1 MTNKQLRGTRLGSIS
16 HESEEGVD
24 FVETQTVTFRTE
36 DGEEFTVNFMIGVDL
51 PYDWKSPRTSKIGR
65 RVDAKGK
72 PITGVDPNA
81 PLPLPPTVTHWEQ
94 LMKRRTIEELEVIL
108 AERLAEGRANGE
120 FAAVS
125 LRKSA

>member
-72 PITGVDPNA
+72 LIAGDDPNA
-81 PLPLPPTVTHWEQ
+81 PSPLPPTVTHWEQ

-108 AERLAEGRANGE
+108 ADRIAEGRANGE
-120 FAAVS
+120 FDAVS

>member
-1 MTNKQLRGTRLGSIS
+1 MSNKQLRGTRLGSIS

-36 DGEEFTVNFMIGVDL
+36 DGEEFSVTFMTGVDL

-65 RVDAKGK
+65 RLDAKGK
-72 PITGVDPNA
+72 PIVGVDPNA
-81 PLPLPPTVTHWEQ
+81 PAPLPPTVTHWEQ
-94 LMKRRTIEELEVIL
+94 LMKRRTIEELEIIL
-108 AERLAEGRANGE
+108 ADRIAEGRANGE
-120 FAAVS
+120 FDAVS